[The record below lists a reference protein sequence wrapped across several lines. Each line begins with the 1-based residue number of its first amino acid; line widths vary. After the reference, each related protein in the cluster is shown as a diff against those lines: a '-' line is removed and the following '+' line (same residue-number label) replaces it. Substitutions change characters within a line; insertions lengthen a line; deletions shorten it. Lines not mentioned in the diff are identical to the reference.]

1 MRRSDR
7 GPARRAFTLIEL
19 LVVISIIGV
28 LIALLLPAVQGARE
42 AARRTQCSNNLKQV
56 GIALQSYETNKR
68 SYPPGYVSKV
78 SPGATPDD
86 LGSGFC
92 WAAMILPEMDNT
104 PLFNS
109 MNFLQNV
116 NHPSNFTAV
125 QTQVANYI
133 CPSDSTPK
141 LVPVRDATG
150 MNILYKL
157 PASNYVASFG
167 SGEIATPITNPGKGN
182 GIYYR
187 NSNTGSRDLRDGAAT
202 TIAVGE
208 RSHNLSYATWAG
220 RMPQGYLIP
229 TPTSEGGSAWTSFAP
244 IEPASSM
251 VLGVAGITPPRT
263 PNTPS
268 PHVSDYWSR
277 HPNGADFLFADGGVR
292 FLKNTINATVFQ
304 NLTTRNGKELIS
316 AESY

>member
-7 GPARRAFTLIEL
+7 GPVRRAFTLIEL

-42 AARRTQCSNNLKQV
+42 AARRTQCSNNLKQI

-68 SYPPGYVSKV
+68 IYPPGYVSRV
-78 SPGATPDD
+78 SIGPAAPDD
-86 LGSGFC
+86 LGSGFG
-92 WAAMILPEMDNT
+92 WATMILPDMDNT

-116 NHPSNFTAV
+116 DHPSNMTATAV
-125 QTQVANYI
+125 QVANYI
-133 CPSDSTPK
+133 CPSDSTPTM
-141 LVPVRDATG
+141 VPVRDAAGTT
-150 MNILYKL
+150 ILYKL
-157 PASNYVASFG
+157 AASNYIASFG
-167 SGEIATPITNPGKGN
+167 SGEIAAPNPSKGN
-182 GIYYR
+182 GMYYR
-187 NSNTGSRDLRDGAAT
+187 NSGLSSRDLRDGAST
-202 TIAVGE
+202 TIAAGE
-208 RSHNLSYATWAG
+208 RSHNLSYATWTG
-220 RMPQGYLIP
+220 RMPKGYLIP
-229 TPTSEGGSAWTSFAP
+229 TPTTEGGSAWTSFAP

-277 HPNGADFLFADGGVR
+277 HPSGADFLFADGGVR

-304 NLTTRNGKELIS
+304 GLTTRNGKELIS
-316 AESY
+316 ADAY